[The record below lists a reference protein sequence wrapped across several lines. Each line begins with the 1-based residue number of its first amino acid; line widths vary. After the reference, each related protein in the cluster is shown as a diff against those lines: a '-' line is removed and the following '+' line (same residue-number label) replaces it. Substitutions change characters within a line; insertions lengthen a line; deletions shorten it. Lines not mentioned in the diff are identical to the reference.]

1 MNLGNFMEA
10 SVLRETDISF
20 VLQSEG
26 VELFLHKKE
35 ATEPLKS
42 GDRIRVF
49 VYPDHLGRPT
59 ASMLLPLATTDR
71 PAFLE
76 VVAVNPQL
84 GVFLYNGMPKDVLLS
99 KDFLPVALSQWPQ
112 PGDRLF
118 VVLKEK
124 KGMLFARQISRKSIS
139 AYFDDPVKIED
150 EETVDAYV
158 SFFLLEGLVAFT
170 EHGHEIFIHSNN
182 TRKPYRLGE
191 MVSVRLLKQN
201 ESGEYVGSLIGRKE
215 AMLDADAQ
223 AILDYLNHHDGSMRF
238 TDKSSPEDIH
248 AAFKMSK
255 SAFKRALGTLYKA
268 EAIVLTEHTTQIK
281 QT

>member
-1 MNLGNFMEA
+1 MNLGNYCEA
-10 SVLRETDISF
+10 TVLRETDISF
-20 VLQSEG
+20 VLKAEAD
-26 VELFLHKKE
+26 ELFLHKKE
-35 ATEPLKS
+35 ATQPLQQ
-42 GDRIRVF
+42 GDVVRVF
-49 VYPDHLGRPT
+49 VYVDHQGRPT
-59 ASMLLPLATTDR
+59 ASMLTPLATADR

-76 VVAVNPQL
+76 VVAVNPQV

-124 KGMLFARQISRKSIS
+124 KAMLFARQISRKSIPL
-139 AYFDDPVKIED
+139 YFQDPEKLPE
-150 EETVDAYV
+150 EETVDAQV

-170 EHGHEIFIHSNN
+170 DRGHEIFIHSNN
-182 TRKPYRLGE
+182 TRKTYRLGE
-191 MVSVRLLKQN
+191 LVQVRILKQN

-215 AMLDADAQ
+215 AMLGADAE
-223 AILDYLNHHDGSMRF
+223 AILTYLNNHGGTMRF
-238 TDKSSPEDIH
+238 TDKSSPEDIQ
-248 AAFKMSK
+248 AAFGMSK

-268 EAIVLTEHTTQIK
+268 EAVILSEQSTQIK